1 MLWERDLQSLLN
13 VVVPYIGGKVFGLI
27 ASFVIVR
34 RIDMF
39 ALVLVLGKYF

>member
-1 MLWERDLQSLLN
+1 MLRERDFRSLLD
-13 VVVPYIGGKVFGLI
+13 VVIPYIGSKVFGLI